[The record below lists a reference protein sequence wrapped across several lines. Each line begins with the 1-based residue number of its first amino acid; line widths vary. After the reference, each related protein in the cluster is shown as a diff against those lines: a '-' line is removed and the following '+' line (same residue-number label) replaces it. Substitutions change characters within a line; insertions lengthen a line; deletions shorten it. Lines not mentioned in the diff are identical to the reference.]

1 MGCFQPKGLNKIVAM
16 QTTNKDYIF
25 TSTADIYKIF
35 SFGKVLGIGA
45 FGKVLTARRRNNAQK
60 QYAIKMIDKRKVK
73 GRETMLANE
82 IYVLQRLD
90 HPNIIKFHEVY
101 QSELYFYIC
110 MDKCTGGEL
119 MEGVPKNQKSYTE
132 SQARDI
138 IVKIISAVAYIH
150 EQGMMH
156 RDIKPEN
163 IMFTDRDIRSE
174 PKLIDFGLSVKYD
187 SFSYNKLKAGVG
199 TPVYL
204 APEVIEGTYNEKCD
218 VWSLGVL
225 LFNML
230 IGYPPFYGRNRQ
242 ELYENIQYQNLIFD
256 RRHWRNSSDEIKD
269 LLKRMLNKNPHL
281 RYSAKECLKHPW
293 FQLVFKDGIYKLP
306 RRSTG
311 FSGTQS
317 EDDQRTLYQ
326 MLKTYRIGAKFKR
339 EVMKVLINQM
349 NEKDLARLQQIFKN
363 IDVDNSGTITVQ
375 ELHHALQQ
383 EGSLTTLEEIEEI
396 MENIGYDINELE
408 DQTITLSNKSTTKP
422 LVIKYSDFLTACI
435 DERRVFTREKLWS
448 IFKYFDTQNV
458 NHLSREAIRESFAR
472 HGRSIPIEKINQ
484 MIAEIDPNNENKI
497 GFDAFCQMM
506 GVAGIQQTLEFKD
519 ETKDP
524 QSNAP
529 SIIV

>member
-1 MGCFQPKGLNKIVAM
+1 MGCFQPKGVNKIVAM
-16 QTTNKDYIF
+16 QTTNRDYIF
-25 TSTADIYKIF
+25 MSTADIHKIF

-45 FGKVLTARRRNNAQK
+45 FGKVLTAKRRNNGEK
-60 QYAIKMIDKRKVK
+60 QYAIKIIDKKKVK

-110 MDKCTGGEL
+110 MDKCIGGEL
-119 MEGVPKNQKSYTE
+119 TDSVPKNQKSYNE

-138 IVKIISAVAYIH
+138 MVKIISAVAYIH
-150 EQGMMH
+150 ELGIIH

-163 IMFTDRDIRSE
+163 IMFTDLDIRSE

-187 SFSYNKLKAGVG
+187 AFSYNKLKAGVG

-218 VWSLGVL
+218 IWSLGVL
-225 LFNML
+225 LFSML
-230 IGYPPFYGRNRQ
+230 VGYPPFYGRNRQ
-242 ELYENIQYQNLIFD
+242 ELYQNIQYQNLIFD
-256 RRHWRNSSDEIKD
+256 KRHWRIISDEAKD
-269 LLKRMLNKNPHL
+269 LLKRMLNKNPQL
-281 RYSAKECLKHPW
+281 RYSAKECLNHSW
-293 FQLVFKDGIYKLP
+293 FQLLFKDGLFKPP

-317 EDDQRTLYQ
+317 DDDQRTLYQ

-339 EVMKVLINQM
+339 EVMKVLVNQM
-349 NEKDLARLQQIFKN
+349 NEKDLAKLQQIFKN

-375 ELHHALQQ
+375 ELHHALMQ
-383 EGSLTTLEEIEEI
+383 EGSLATIEEIEEI
-396 MENIGYDINELE
+396 MENIGFDINELE
-408 DQTITLSNKSTTKP
+408 DQTATLSHKTTTKP

-458 NHLSREAIRESFAR
+458 NHLSREAIKESFAR
-472 HGRSIPIEKINQ
+472 HGRSIPLEKINE
-484 MIAEIDPNNENKI
+484 MISEIDPNNENKI

-529 SIIV
+529 SIIL